1 MLMGMKIPIA
11 AGALLCLF
19 LSTVAPAQETAP
31 AANGLSQHDRDY
43 LMSQMHATRK
53 LFLDSVAGLTPEQ
66 WDFKA
71 GPDRWSIAECTE
83 HIAISEDFIFNLSQ
97 TILKNEATPDR
108 RKDVK
113 ATDEKLTEMV
123 ADRSTKFKAPEP
135 IAPKK
140 RWPDPADA
148 ISHFKESRDKHIA
161 YVEST
166 PDDLRNHFMQHP
178 AAGWLDAYQWLLLL
192 SAHTERHTLQILE
205 VKADP
210 KYPK

>member
-1 MLMGMKIPIA
+1 MLSDMKILLA
-11 AGALLCLF
+11 CGTLLC
-19 LSTVAPAQETAP
+19 VAFTGTAAAQETVP
-31 AANGLSQHDRDY
+31 AVTGLTQHDRDY

-53 LFLDSVAGLTPEQ
+53 LFLDSVADLSPEQ
-66 WDFKA
+66 WNFKA
-71 GPDRWSIAECTE
+71 GPDRWSIAECAE
-83 HIAISEDFIFNLSQ
+83 HIAISEDFIFNVTQ
-97 TILKNEATPDR
+97 NILKNEATPGR

-113 ATDEKLTEMV
+113 ATDEKLTELV

-148 ISHFKESRDKHIA
+148 VSHFKESRDKHIA

-166 PDDLRNHFMQHP
+166 QDDLRNHFMQHP